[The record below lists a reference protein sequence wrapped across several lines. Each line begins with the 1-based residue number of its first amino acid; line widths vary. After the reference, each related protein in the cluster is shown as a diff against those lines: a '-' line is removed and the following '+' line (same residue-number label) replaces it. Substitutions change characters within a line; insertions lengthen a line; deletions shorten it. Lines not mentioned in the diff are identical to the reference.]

1 MTSNYFLLPTVPPL
15 EIIVKLKFGSHLY
28 GTAIPSSD
36 LDVKAVYMP
45 SVRDILL
52 QSISPAIVVGP
63 DKKAGEKNTCQDID
77 FEAYSPHKFLSL
89 LAEGQIVALDML
101 FAPVEY
107 FIDPPS
113 PLWEQIQSVAYKLLN
128 KKAASFVRYCRQ
140 QASKYGLKGCRVAAA
155 RQAEN
160 LLEKALK
167 HYPASSKLNLLE
179 SELHKLSAQSE
190 FIQLGTIENSEGIA
204 AKYVEICDKK
214 ILFSASIKTAYE
226 VVHKLAGQYG
236 ARALAAEKNENVDWK
251 ALSHAV
257 RIGYEAIEF
266 LANHKITFPRP
277 EALHLVAI
285 KQGRI
290 PFKEIAL
297 EIEQLLARVEEAS
310 LLSTLPDSYDPEL
323 INAFIADIYY
333 QHILKEK
340 V

>member
-1 MTSNYFLLPTVPPL
+1 MTSNYPFLSTVSPL

-28 GTAIPSSD
+28 GTATADSD

-45 SVRDILL
+45 RARDILL
-52 QSISPAIVVGP
+52 QTISPAIVVGR
-63 DKKAGEKNTCQDID
+63 DKVAGEKNTCQDID

-101 FAPVEY
+101 FAPSAY

-113 PLWEQIQSVAYKLLN
+113 PLWEQIQGVAYKLLN

-167 HYPASSKLNLLE
+167 QYPARSKLNLLE
-179 SELHKLSAQSE
+179 PELHKLSMQSE
-190 FIQLGTIENSEGIA
+190 LIQLGNMVNLEGIA
-204 AKYVEICDKK
+204 AKYIEICGKK
-214 ILFSASIKTAYE
+214 ILFSASIKTACE
-226 VVHKLAGQYG
+226 IVHKLVGQYG
-236 ARALAAEKNENVDWK
+236 ARALAAERNENVDWK

-266 LANHKITFPRP
+266 LTDHKITFPRP

-285 KQGRI
+285 KQGKI
-290 PFKEIAL
+290 PFQEVAI
-297 EIEQLLARVEEAS
+297 EIEQLLTRVEEAS
-310 LLSTLPDSYDPEL
+310 LTSTLPDGYDPEL
-323 INAFIADIYY
+323 INEFIADIYY